1 MSNPQKI
8 LYELTVGRLINQ
20 MKGITKVDRQNF
32 KDVRRSIVR
41 LIMISSN
48 PILLTNKMIEK
59 GEFYYGDNISSKVH
73 LQLQTELQEG
83 GSPKIKEACNIADLS

>member
-1 MSNPQKI
+1 MSDPQKA
-8 LYELTVGRLINQ
+8 LYELTVGRLMKI
-20 MKGITKVDRQNF
+20 KGITKIDKQNF

-59 GEFYYGDNISSKVH
+59 REF
-73 LQLQTELQEG
+73 LFW
-83 GSPKIKEACNIADLS
+83 